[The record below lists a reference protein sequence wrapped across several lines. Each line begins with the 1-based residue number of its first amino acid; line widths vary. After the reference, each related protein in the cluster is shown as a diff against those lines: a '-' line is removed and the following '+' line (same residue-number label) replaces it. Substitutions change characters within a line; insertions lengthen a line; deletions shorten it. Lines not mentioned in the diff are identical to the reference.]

1 MDPRNQP
8 TRARRGVFILLVA
21 FSTLWLEIP
30 DAIAYHIV
38 TWTVRA
44 MDEWELK
51 PKPSNSTLKKTFF
64 RQGSKFY
71 QRQSV
76 DVCALP
82 TTKPGNP
89 RGELLH
95 NFLGMPLATSN
106 P

>member
-8 TRARRGVFILLVA
+8 SRARQSVFILLVA

-38 TWTVRA
+38 TRTVRA

-51 PKPSNSTLKKTFF
+51 PKPSQFDIQENVF

-76 DVCALP
+76 NVCALP
-82 TTKPGNP
+82 TAKQEIRVET
-89 RGELLH
+89 
-95 NFLGMPLATSN
+95 
-106 P
+106 